1 MPRWTEEQTAAIQA
15 RGENLLLA
23 AAAGSGKTTVMVE
36 RILSLIAEGVSV
48 DEMLIVTFTR
58 ASAADMRA
66 KLTDRLSA
74 LADEGDAHCR
84 EQLAR
89 LESASISTIHA
100 FCTAL
105 LRTHFEAAGV
115 DPAFRILDDAENAV
129 CEDAAV
135 DEALEAAYARM
146 DENLAR
152 LDFGRGPKKVRELA
166 VELYHG
172 VADRPDPEAWMAQ
185 AERMA
190 RGDGEVWLAE
200 LTRAARQQLRQAI
213 AYSESG
219 VRLALQS
226 DGTPAYADAL
236 NADIEA
242 LEALLTLDYDDLRR
256 ALAAFKQLTPKTPRK
271 PKGAEWPDAVL
282 AMREQVKGV
291 RDSAKKC
298 VESAAKLLRYER
310 EQAVSD
316 MREDADCMS
325 ALFDLVRD
333 IARRHGARKAE
344 KSALT
349 FSDLEHMALELLRQD
364 EVAAAVRARYRYVFV
379 DEYQD
384 TSDVQEELVS
394 RIARADNRF
403 MVGDVK
409 QSIYRFRQAEPALF
423 LNCYR
428 RYGAGDGGRLIALTR
443 NFRSRPAILELTN
456 RVFER
461 AMNGGDAEIDYD
473 ALSRLNPGAQFEG
486 QDPPVELIL
495 LAKRGLDGGADP
507 AEEPEDADELAELT
521 HVEREAAV
529 VAGRIRRLMA
539 EQPEL
544 HYQDI
549 AVLTRAG
556 RTVIPAMLTA
566 LLDAG
571 IPAYAEGSAGY
582 FDAMEVQ
589 VFLAYLT
596 LVENH
601 RRDEALIAVL
611 RSPMQR
617 ISSPELALIRAE
629 AREGA
634 FCDAVAAYAEHDNDL
649 GRRLAAFLRDLE
661 NDRVLSRSMPLPR
674 LFSEIWRRTG
684 FADALLALPG
694 GKQRKANLDRLS
706 ARAAQYE
713 ANQSGGLTGFLR
725 YAERMRARGDDEV
738 AHTVGEADDVVR
750 LMTVH
755 KSKGLEFPVVFGV
768 GLGKRFRVERS
779 GDGLLAHRELGLGM
793 AHVDPALSTRRETIA
808 HLAIARRRQ
817 AEDRAEELRILYV
830 LLTRAKERL
839 ILIGGVDSAPRKMNL
854 WRIAVDEPSVYGCAL
869 DVILPALLAAPG
881 GEAAVSPGG
890 PECVLEGIEVAG
902 ASDGG
907 AKTDAGAPQAAGEM
921 ADACG
926 NEAGAAPQCVKAA
939 APEEAP
945 YAVHTGRVRLGDAD
959 VWVRW
964 LEEEKIQ
971 PVEPAEQARRSNV
984 ARSLLEAADGVYR
997 PQVRDEALLEAMSWR
1012 YPREMDV
1019 KKPIKLTA
1027 SGLLRELEGPDVV
1040 PELAP
1045 RPLFMTEEGMT
1056 GAEKGSAVHAAMQN
1070 LDYGRLREA
1079 APVQLSLLGGAVPE
1093 DGRAALASLRRELA
1107 RQLDEM
1113 RARGVLTEKQRE
1125 VVPEAMLARFFAGET
1140 GRRILAARV
1149 LHREWPFNLRMEAED
1164 ALAESERGDYAGT
1177 MILVQGTIDLCF
1189 IEDGQW
1195 VLVDYKTDRSTDIE
1209 ELKAHYRKQLEL
1221 YATALLRITGI
1232 PVKQRLLCLLRRG
1245 MVLEL

>member
-1 MPRWTEEQTAAIQA
+1 MPRWTEEQTAAIEA

-66 KLTDRLSA
+66 KLTERLSA
-74 LADEGDAHCR
+74 LADGGDAHCR

-185 AERMA
+185 AEQMA
-190 RGDGEVWLAE
+190 RGDGAAWLAE
-200 LTRAARQQLRQAI
+200 LTRAARQQLRQAV

-219 VRLALQS
+219 VRLALQP

-242 LEALLTLDYDDLRR
+242 LEALIPLEYDDLRE
-256 ALAAFKQLTPKTPRK
+256 ALSSFKQVTPRTPRK
-271 PKGAEWPDAVL
+271 QKGVEWPDAVL
-282 AMREQVKGV
+282 ALREQVKAV

-316 MREDADCMS
+316 MRADADCMA

-333 IARRHGARKAE
+333 IARRHGTRKAE

-349 FSDLEHMALELLRQD
+349 FSDLEHMALVLLRQD
-364 EVAAAVRARYRYVFV
+364 EVASAVRARYRYVFV

-461 AMNGGDAEIDYD
+461 AMNGGDAEIEYD

-486 QDPPVELIL
+486 EDPPVELIL
-495 LAKRGLDGGADP
+495 LAKRGLDGGADV
-507 AEEPEDADELAELT
+507 ADEPEEADELAELT

-539 EQPEL
+539 ERPEL
-544 HYQDI
+544 HYRDI

-601 RRDEALIAVL
+601 RRDEAMIAVL

-617 ISSPELALIRAE
+617 ITSPELALIRAE

-649 GRRLAAFLRDLE
+649 GHRLAAFLRDLE

-830 LLTRAKERL
+830 LLTRAKEQL

-881 GEAAVSPGG
+881 GEEAVSPMG
-890 PECVLEGIEVAG
+890 PQVGC
-902 ASDGG
+902 
-907 AKTDAGAPQAAGEM
+907 
-921 ADACG
+921 
-926 NEAGAAPQCVKAA
+926 
-939 APEEAP
+939 
-945 YAVHTGRVRLGDAD
+945 VRLGDAE
-959 VWVRW
+959 VRVHW

-971 PVEPAEQARRSNV
+971 PVEPAEQARRSSV

-1079 APVQLSLLGGAVPE
+1079 APVRLSLLGGAVPE
-1093 DGRAALASLRRELA
+1093 DGRTALASLRRELT

-1125 VVPEAMLARFFAGET
+1125 AVPEAMLARFFAGET
-1140 GRRILAARV
+1140 GRRILAAEV

-1209 ELKAHYRKQLEL
+1209 ELKAHYRRQLAL

>member
-1 MPRWTEEQTAAIQA
+1 MPRWTEEQTAAIEA

-66 KLTDRLSA
+66 KLTERLSA
-74 LADEGDAHCR
+74 LADGGDAHCR

-185 AERMA
+185 AEQMA
-190 RGDGEVWLAE
+190 RGDGGAWLAE
-200 LTRAARQQLRQAI
+200 LTRAARQQLRQAV

-219 VRLALQS
+219 VRLALQP

-242 LEALLTLDYDDLRR
+242 LEALIPLEYDDLRE
-256 ALAAFKQLTPKTPRK
+256 ALSSFKQVTPRTPRK
-271 PKGAEWPDAVL
+271 QKGVEWSDAVL
-282 AMREQVKGV
+282 ALREQVKAV

-316 MREDADCMS
+316 MRADADCMA

-349 FSDLEHMALELLRQD
+349 FSDLEHMALALLRQD
-364 EVAAAVRARYRYVFV
+364 EVASAVRARYRYVFV

-394 RIARADNRF
+394 RIARPDNRF

-423 LNCYR
+423 LRCYR

-461 AMNGGDAEIDYD
+461 AMNGGDAEIEYD

-486 QDPPVELIL
+486 EDPPVELIL
-495 LAKRGLDGGADP
+495 LAKRGLDGGADV
-507 AEEPEDADELAELT
+507 ADEPEEADELAELT

-539 EQPEL
+539 ERPEL
-544 HYQDI
+544 HYRDI

-601 RRDEALIAVL
+601 RRDEAMIAVL

-649 GRRLAAFLRDLE
+649 GHRLAAFLRDLE

-830 LLTRAKERL
+830 LLTRAKEQL

-881 GEAAVSPGG
+881 GEEAVSPMG
-890 PECVLEGIEVAG
+890 PQVGC
-902 ASDGG
+902 
-907 AKTDAGAPQAAGEM
+907 
-921 ADACG
+921 
-926 NEAGAAPQCVKAA
+926 
-939 APEEAP
+939 
-945 YAVHTGRVRLGDAD
+945 VRLGDAE
-959 VWVRW
+959 VRVHW

-971 PVEPAEQARRSNV
+971 PVEPAEQARRSSV

-1079 APVQLSLLGGAVPE
+1079 APVRLSLLGGAVPE
-1093 DGRAALASLRRELA
+1093 DGRTALASLRRELT

-1113 RARGVLTEKQRE
+1113 RARGILTEKQRE
-1125 VVPEAMLARFFAGET
+1125 AVPEAMLARFFAGET
-1140 GRRILAARV
+1140 GRRILAAEV

-1209 ELKAHYRKQLEL
+1209 ELKAHYRRQLAL

>member
-1 MPRWTEEQTAAIQA
+1 MPRWTEEQTAAIEV

-66 KLTDRLSA
+66 KLTERLSA
-74 LADEGDAHCR
+74 LADGGDAHCR

-185 AERMA
+185 AEQMA
-190 RGDGEVWLAE
+190 RGDGAAWLAE
-200 LTRAARQQLRQAI
+200 LTRAARQQLRQAV

-219 VRLALQS
+219 VRLALQP

-242 LEALLTLDYDDLRR
+242 LEALIPLEYDDLRE
-256 ALAAFKQLTPKTPRK
+256 ALSSFKQVTPRTPRK
-271 PKGAEWPDAVL
+271 QKGVEWSDAVL
-282 AMREQVKGV
+282 ALREQVKAV

-316 MREDADCMS
+316 MRADADCMA

-349 FSDLEHMALELLRQD
+349 FSDLEHMALALLRQD
-364 EVAAAVRARYRYVFV
+364 EVASAVRARYRYVFV

-423 LNCYR
+423 LRCYR

-461 AMNGGDAEIDYD
+461 AMNGGDAEIEYD

-486 QDPPVELIL
+486 EDPPVELIL
-495 LAKRGLDGGADP
+495 LAKRGLDGGADV
-507 AEEPEDADELAELT
+507 ADEPEEADELAELT

-539 EQPEL
+539 ERPEL
-544 HYQDI
+544 HYRDI

-601 RRDEALIAVL
+601 RRDEAMIAVL

-649 GRRLAAFLRDLE
+649 GHRLAAFLRDLE

-830 LLTRAKERL
+830 LLTRAKEQL

-881 GEAAVSPGG
+881 GEEAVSPMG
-890 PECVLEGIEVAG
+890 PQVGC
-902 ASDGG
+902 
-907 AKTDAGAPQAAGEM
+907 
-921 ADACG
+921 
-926 NEAGAAPQCVKAA
+926 
-939 APEEAP
+939 
-945 YAVHTGRVRLGDAD
+945 VRLGDAE
-959 VWVRW
+959 VRVHW

-971 PVEPAEQARRSNV
+971 PVEPAEQARRSSV

-1079 APVQLSLLGGAVPE
+1079 APVRLSLLGGAVPE
-1093 DGRAALASLRRELA
+1093 DGRTALASLRRELT

-1113 RARGVLTEKQRE
+1113 RARGILTEKQRE
-1125 VVPEAMLARFFAGET
+1125 AVPEAMLARFFAGET
-1140 GRRILAARV
+1140 GRRILAAEV

-1209 ELKAHYRKQLEL
+1209 ELKAHYRRQLAL

>member
-1 MPRWTEEQTAAIQA
+1 MPRWTEEQTAAIEA

-66 KLTDRLSA
+66 KLTERLSA
-74 LADEGDAHCR
+74 LADGGDAHCR

-135 DEALEAAYARM
+135 DEALEATYARM

-185 AERMA
+185 AEQMA
-190 RGDGEVWLAE
+190 RGDGGAWLAE
-200 LTRAARQQLRQAI
+200 LTRAARQQLRQAV

-219 VRLALQS
+219 VRLALQP

-242 LEALLTLDYDDLRR
+242 LEALIPLEYDDLRE
-256 ALAAFKQLTPKTPRK
+256 ALSSFKQVTPRTPRK
-271 PKGAEWPDAVL
+271 QKGVEWPDAVL
-282 AMREQVKGV
+282 ALREQVKAV

-316 MREDADCMS
+316 MRADADCMA

-349 FSDLEHMALELLRQD
+349 FSDLEHMALALLRQD
-364 EVAAAVRARYRYVFV
+364 EVASAVRARYRYVFV

-461 AMNGGDAEIDYD
+461 AMNGGDAEIEYD

-486 QDPPVELIL
+486 EDPPVELIL
-495 LAKRGLDGGADP
+495 LAKRGLDGGADV
-507 AEEPEDADELAELT
+507 ADEPEEADELAELT

-539 EQPEL
+539 ERPEL
-544 HYQDI
+544 HYRDI

-601 RRDEALIAVL
+601 RRDEAMIAVL

-649 GRRLAAFLRDLE
+649 GHRLAAFLRDLE

-830 LLTRAKERL
+830 LLTRAKEQL

-881 GEAAVSPGG
+881 GEEAVSPMG
-890 PECVLEGIEVAG
+890 PQVGC
-902 ASDGG
+902 
-907 AKTDAGAPQAAGEM
+907 
-921 ADACG
+921 
-926 NEAGAAPQCVKAA
+926 
-939 APEEAP
+939 
-945 YAVHTGRVRLGDAD
+945 VRLGDAE
-959 VWVRW
+959 VRVHW

-971 PVEPAEQARRSNV
+971 PVEPAEQARRSSV

-1079 APVQLSLLGGAVPE
+1079 APVRLSLLGGAVPE
-1093 DGRAALASLRRELA
+1093 DGRTALASLRRELT

-1125 VVPEAMLARFFAGET
+1125 AVPEAMLARFFAGET
-1140 GRRILAARV
+1140 GRRILAAEV

-1209 ELKAHYRKQLEL
+1209 ELKAHYRRQLAL

>member
-1 MPRWTEEQTAAIQA
+1 MPRWTEEQTAAIEA

-66 KLTDRLSA
+66 KLTERLSA
-74 LADEGDAHCR
+74 LADGGDAHCR

-185 AERMA
+185 AEQMA
-190 RGDGEVWLAE
+190 RGDGGAWLAE
-200 LTRAARQQLRQAI
+200 LTRAARQQLRQAV

-219 VRLALQS
+219 VRLALQP

-242 LEALLTLDYDDLRR
+242 LEALIPLEYDDLRE
-256 ALAAFKQLTPKTPRK
+256 ALSSFKQVTPRTPRK
-271 PKGAEWPDAVL
+271 QKGVEWPDAVL
-282 AMREQVKGV
+282 ALREQVKAV

-316 MREDADCMS
+316 MRADADCMA

-349 FSDLEHMALELLRQD
+349 FSDLEHMALALLRQD
-364 EVAAAVRARYRYVFV
+364 EVASAVRARYRYVFV

-394 RIARADNRF
+394 RIARPDNRF

-423 LNCYR
+423 LRCYR

-461 AMNGGDAEIDYD
+461 AMNGGDAEIEYD

-486 QDPPVELIL
+486 EDPPVELIL
-495 LAKRGLDGGADP
+495 LAKRGLDGGADV
-507 AEEPEDADELAELT
+507 ADEPEEADELAELT

-539 EQPEL
+539 ERPEL
-544 HYQDI
+544 HYRDI

-601 RRDEALIAVL
+601 RRDEAMIAVL

-649 GRRLAAFLRDLE
+649 GHRLAAFLRDLE

-830 LLTRAKERL
+830 LLTRAKEQL

-881 GEAAVSPGG
+881 GEEAVSPMG
-890 PECVLEGIEVAG
+890 PQVGC
-902 ASDGG
+902 
-907 AKTDAGAPQAAGEM
+907 
-921 ADACG
+921 
-926 NEAGAAPQCVKAA
+926 
-939 APEEAP
+939 
-945 YAVHTGRVRLGDAD
+945 VRLGDAE
-959 VWVRW
+959 VRVHW

-971 PVEPAEQARRSNV
+971 PVEPAEQARRSSV

-1079 APVQLSLLGGAVPE
+1079 APVRLSLLGGAVPE
-1093 DGRAALASLRRELA
+1093 DGRTALASLRRELT

-1113 RARGVLTEKQRE
+1113 RARGILTEKQRE
-1125 VVPEAMLARFFAGET
+1125 AVPEAMLARFFAGET
-1140 GRRILAARV
+1140 GRRILAAEV

-1209 ELKAHYRKQLEL
+1209 ELKAHYRRQLAL

>member
-1 MPRWTEEQTAAIQA
+1 MPRWTEEQTAAIEA

-66 KLTDRLSA
+66 KLTERLSA
-74 LADEGDAHCR
+74 LADGGDAHCR

-185 AERMA
+185 AEQMA
-190 RGDGEVWLAE
+190 RGDGGAWLAE
-200 LTRAARQQLRQAI
+200 LTRAARQQLRQAV

-219 VRLALQS
+219 VRLALQP

-242 LEALLTLDYDDLRR
+242 LEALIPLEYDDLRE
-256 ALAAFKQLTPKTPRK
+256 ALSSFKQVTPRTPRK
-271 PKGAEWPDAVL
+271 QKGVEWPDAVL
-282 AMREQVKGV
+282 ALREQVKAV

-310 EQAVSD
+310 AQAVSD
-316 MREDADCMS
+316 MRADADCMA

-349 FSDLEHMALELLRQD
+349 FSDLEHMALALLRQD
-364 EVAAAVRARYRYVFV
+364 EVASAVRARYRYVFV

-394 RIARADNRF
+394 RIARPDNRF

-423 LNCYR
+423 LRCYR

-461 AMNGGDAEIDYD
+461 AMNGGDAEIEYD

-486 QDPPVELIL
+486 EDPPVELIL
-495 LAKRGLDGGADP
+495 LAKRGLDGGTDVAD
-507 AEEPEDADELAELT
+507 EPEEADELAELT

-539 EQPEL
+539 ERPEL
-544 HYQDI
+544 HYRDV

-601 RRDEALIAVL
+601 RRDEAMIAVL

-649 GRRLAAFLRDLE
+649 GHRLAAFLRDLE

-830 LLTRAKERL
+830 LLTRAKEQL

-881 GEAAVSPGG
+881 GEEAVSPMG
-890 PECVLEGIEVAG
+890 PQVGC
-902 ASDGG
+902 
-907 AKTDAGAPQAAGEM
+907 
-921 ADACG
+921 
-926 NEAGAAPQCVKAA
+926 
-939 APEEAP
+939 
-945 YAVHTGRVRLGDAD
+945 VRLGDAE
-959 VWVRW
+959 VRVHW

-971 PVEPAEQARRSNV
+971 PVEPAEQARRSSV

-1079 APVQLSLLGGAVPE
+1079 APVRLSLLGGAVPE
-1093 DGRAALASLRRELA
+1093 DGRTALASLRRELT

-1125 VVPEAMLARFFAGET
+1125 AVPEAMLARFFAGET
-1140 GRRILAARV
+1140 GRRILAAEV

-1209 ELKAHYRKQLEL
+1209 ELKAHYRRQLAL

>member
-1 MPRWTEEQTAAIQA
+1 MPRWTEEQTAAIEV

-66 KLTDRLSA
+66 KLTERLSA
-74 LADEGDAHCR
+74 LADGGDAHCR

-185 AERMA
+185 AEQMA
-190 RGDGEVWLAE
+190 RGDGGAWLAE
-200 LTRAARQQLRQAI
+200 LTRAARQQLRQAV

-219 VRLALQS
+219 VRLALQP

-242 LEALLTLDYDDLRR
+242 LEALIPLEYDDLRE
-256 ALAAFKQLTPKTPRK
+256 ALSSFKQVTPRTPRK
-271 PKGAEWPDAVL
+271 QKGVEWSDAVL
-282 AMREQVKGV
+282 ALREQVKAV

-316 MREDADCMS
+316 MRADADCMA

-349 FSDLEHMALELLRQD
+349 FSDLEHMALALLRQD
-364 EVAAAVRARYRYVFV
+364 EVASAVRARYRYVFV

-394 RIARADNRF
+394 RIARPDNRF

-423 LNCYR
+423 LRCYR

-461 AMNGGDAEIDYD
+461 AMNGGDAEIEYD

-486 QDPPVELIL
+486 EDPPVELIL
-495 LAKRGLDGGADP
+495 LAKRGLDGGADV
-507 AEEPEDADELAELT
+507 ADEPEEADELAELT

-539 EQPEL
+539 ERPEL
-544 HYQDI
+544 HYRDI

-601 RRDEALIAVL
+601 RRDEAMIAVL

-649 GRRLAAFLRDLE
+649 GHRLAAFLRDLE

-830 LLTRAKERL
+830 LLTRAKEQL

-881 GEAAVSPGG
+881 GEEAVSPMG
-890 PECVLEGIEVAG
+890 PQVGC
-902 ASDGG
+902 
-907 AKTDAGAPQAAGEM
+907 
-921 ADACG
+921 
-926 NEAGAAPQCVKAA
+926 
-939 APEEAP
+939 
-945 YAVHTGRVRLGDAD
+945 VRLGDAE
-959 VWVRW
+959 VRVHW

-971 PVEPAEQARRSNV
+971 PVEPAEQARRSSV

-1079 APVQLSLLGGAVPE
+1079 APVRLSLLGGAVPE
-1093 DGRAALASLRRELA
+1093 DGRTALASLRRELT

-1113 RARGVLTEKQRE
+1113 RARGILTEKQRE
-1125 VVPEAMLARFFAGET
+1125 AVPEAMLARFFAGET
-1140 GRRILAARV
+1140 GRRILAAEV

-1209 ELKAHYRKQLEL
+1209 ELKAHYRRQLAL

>member
-1 MPRWTEEQTAAIQA
+1 MPRWTEEQTAAIEA

-66 KLTDRLSA
+66 KLTERLSA
-74 LADEGDAHCR
+74 LADGGDAHCR

-185 AERMA
+185 AEQMA
-190 RGDGEVWLAE
+190 RGDGAAWLAE
-200 LTRAARQQLRQAI
+200 LTRAARQQLRQAV

-219 VRLALQS
+219 VRLALQP

-242 LEALLTLDYDDLRR
+242 LEALIPLEYDDLRE
-256 ALAAFKQLTPKTPRK
+256 ALSSFKQVTPRTPRK
-271 PKGAEWPDAVL
+271 QKGVEWPDAVL
-282 AMREQVKGV
+282 ALREQVKAV

-310 EQAVSD
+310 AQAVSD
-316 MREDADCMS
+316 MRADADCMA

-349 FSDLEHMALELLRQD
+349 FSDLEHMALALLRQD
-364 EVAAAVRARYRYVFV
+364 EVASAVRARYRYVFV

-394 RIARADNRF
+394 RIARPDNRF

-423 LNCYR
+423 LRCYR

-461 AMNGGDAEIDYD
+461 AMNGGDAEIEYD

-486 QDPPVELIL
+486 EDPPVELIL
-495 LAKRGLDGGADP
+495 LAKRGLDGSADGAD
-507 AEEPEDADELAELT
+507 EPEEADELAELT

-539 EQPEL
+539 ERPEL
-544 HYQDI
+544 HYRDV

-601 RRDEALIAVL
+601 RRDEAMIAVL

-830 LLTRAKERL
+830 LLTRAKEQL

-881 GEAAVSPGG
+881 GEEAVSPMG
-890 PECVLEGIEVAG
+890 PQVGC
-902 ASDGG
+902 
-907 AKTDAGAPQAAGEM
+907 
-921 ADACG
+921 
-926 NEAGAAPQCVKAA
+926 
-939 APEEAP
+939 
-945 YAVHTGRVRLGDAD
+945 VRLGDAE
-959 VWVRW
+959 VRVHW

-971 PVEPAEQARRSNV
+971 PVEPAEQARRSSV

-1079 APVQLSLLGGAVPE
+1079 APVRLSLLGGAVPE
-1093 DGRAALASLRRELA
+1093 DGRTALASLRRELT

-1113 RARGVLTEKQRE
+1113 RARGILTEKQRE
-1125 VVPEAMLARFFAGET
+1125 AVPEAMLARFFAGET
-1140 GRRILAARV
+1140 GRRILAAEV

-1209 ELKAHYRKQLEL
+1209 ELKAHYRRQLAL

>member
-1 MPRWTEEQTAAIQA
+1 MPRWTEEQTAAIEA

-66 KLTDRLSA
+66 KLTERLSA
-74 LADEGDAHCR
+74 LADGGDAHCR

-185 AERMA
+185 AEQMA
-190 RGDGEVWLAE
+190 RGDGAAWLAE
-200 LTRAARQQLRQAI
+200 LTRAARQQLRQAV

-219 VRLALQS
+219 VRLALQP

-242 LEALLTLDYDDLRR
+242 LEALIPLEYDDLRE
-256 ALAAFKQLTPKTPRK
+256 ALSSFKQVTPRTPRK
-271 PKGAEWPDAVL
+271 QKGVEWSDAVL
-282 AMREQVKGV
+282 ALREQVKAV

-316 MREDADCMS
+316 MRADADCMA

-349 FSDLEHMALELLRQD
+349 FSDLEHMALALLRQD
-364 EVAAAVRARYRYVFV
+364 EVASAVRARYRYVFV

-394 RIARADNRF
+394 RIARPDNRF

-423 LNCYR
+423 LRCYR
-428 RYGAGDGGRLIALTR
+428 CYGAGDGGRLIALTR

-461 AMNGGDAEIDYD
+461 AMNGGDAEIEYD
-473 ALSRLNPGAQFEG
+473 VLSRLNPGAQFEG
-486 QDPPVELIL
+486 EDPPVELIL
-495 LAKRGLDGGADP
+495 LAKRGLDGGADV
-507 AEEPEDADELAELT
+507 ADEPEEADELAELT

-539 EQPEL
+539 ERPEL
-544 HYQDI
+544 HYRDV

-601 RRDEALIAVL
+601 RRDEAMIAVL

-649 GRRLAAFLRDLE
+649 GHRLAAFLRDLE

-830 LLTRAKERL
+830 LLTRAKEQL
-839 ILIGGVDSAPRKMNL
+839 ILIGGVDSAPWKMNL

-881 GEAAVSPGG
+881 GEEAVSPMG
-890 PECVLEGIEVAG
+890 PQVGC
-902 ASDGG
+902 
-907 AKTDAGAPQAAGEM
+907 
-921 ADACG
+921 
-926 NEAGAAPQCVKAA
+926 
-939 APEEAP
+939 
-945 YAVHTGRVRLGDAD
+945 VRLGDAE
-959 VWVRW
+959 VRVHW

-971 PVEPAEQARRSNV
+971 PVEPAEQARRSSV

-1079 APVQLSLLGGAVPE
+1079 APVRLSLLGGAVPE
-1093 DGRAALASLRRELA
+1093 DGRTALASLRRELT

-1113 RARGVLTEKQRE
+1113 RARGILTEKQRE
-1125 VVPEAMLARFFAGET
+1125 AVPEAMLARFFAGET
-1140 GRRILAARV
+1140 GRRILAAEV

-1209 ELKAHYRKQLEL
+1209 ELKAHYRRQLAL

>member
-1 MPRWTEEQTAAIQA
+1 MPRWTEEQLAAIEA

-36 RILSLIAEGVSV
+36 RILSLIAEGAGV

-66 KLTDRLSA
+66 KLTERLSA
-74 LADEGDAHCR
+74 LADGGDAHVR

-105 LRTHFEAAGV
+105 LRTYFETAGV
-115 DPAFRILDDAENAV
+115 DPAFRILDEAENAV

-135 DEALEAAYARM
+135 DEAMEAAYARM
-146 DENLAR
+146 DAKLEK

-166 VELYHG
+166 VELYHS
-172 VADRPDPEAWMAQ
+172 VAERPDPEAWMAR
-185 AERMA
+185 AEALA
-190 RGDGEVWLAE
+190 RGDGGIWLEE
-200 LTRAARQQLRQAI
+200 LIRAAKQQVRQAV

-219 VRLALQS
+219 VRLALS
-226 DGTPAYADAL
+226 PDGTPAYADAL

-242 LEALLTLDYDDLRR
+242 LEGFLALDYDDLRR
-256 ALAAFKQLTPKTPRK
+256 ALSGFKQTTPKTPRK
-271 PKGAEWPDAVL
+271 PKGEEWPSEVL
-282 AMREQVKGV
+282 ALREQVKDV
-291 RDSAKKC
+291 RKAVEREMKK
-298 VESAAKLLRYER
+298 AAQLLRHER
-310 EQAVSD
+310 ERAVAD
-316 MREDADCMS
+316 MRDDADCMA

-333 IARRHGARKAE
+333 VARRHDARKAE

-349 FSDLEHMALELLRQD
+349 FLDLEHRALSLLRRE
-364 EVAAAVRARYRYVFV
+364 EVAEAVRARYRYVFV

-394 RIARADNRF
+394 RVARADNRF

-423 LNCYR
+423 LRCHR

-443 NFRSRPAILELTN
+443 NFRSRPGILELTN

-461 AMNGGDAEIDYD
+461 AMNGGEAEIEYD
-473 ALSRLNPGAQFEG
+473 ERARLNPGASFEG
-486 QDPPVELIL
+486 EDPPIELIL
-495 LAKRGLDGGADP
+495 LSKDGPDGESDEADG
-507 AEEPEDADELAELT
+507 EDEVAELT
-521 HVEREAAV
+521 HVEREAALA
-529 VAGRIRRLMA
+529 AGRIRALMA
-539 EQPEL
+539 ETPGL
-544 HYQDI
+544 RYRDI

-556 RTVIPAMLTA
+556 RAVIPALLTA

-571 IPAYAEGSAGY
+571 IPAYAEGTAGY

-601 RRDEALIAVL
+601 RRDEAMIAVL

-617 ISSPELALIRAE
+617 LTSPELALIRAE

-634 FCDAVAAYAEHDNDL
+634 FCDAVAAYAEHDNEL

-661 NDRVLSRSMPLPR
+661 NDRILSRSMPLPR
-674 LFSEIWRRTG
+674 LFTEIWQRTG

-750 LMTVH
+750 VMTVH
-755 KSKGLEFPVVFGV
+755 KSKGLEFPVVIGV
-768 GLGKRFRVERS
+768 GLGRRFRAGRG
-779 GDGLLAHRELGLGM
+779 GDGPLAHRDLGLGM
-793 AHVDPALSTRRETIA
+793 VHVDSALSTRRETIA
-808 HLAIARRRQ
+808 HLAIAHRRQ
-817 AEDRAEELRILYV
+817 SEDRAEELRILYV
-830 LLTRAKERL
+830 LLTRARERL
-839 ILIGGVDSAPRKMNL
+839 ILIGGVDSARRRTNL
-854 WRIAVDEPSVYGCAL
+854 WRIAVDEPSVANCAL
-869 DVILPALLAAPG
+869 DVLMPALLAAPG
-881 GEAAVSPGG
+881 GEAAVR
-890 PECVLEGIEVAG
+890 
-902 ASDGG
+902 DGG
-907 AKTDAGAPQAAGEM
+907 ELRL
-921 ADACG
+921 
-926 NEAGAAPQCVKAA
+926 GAADL
-939 APEEAP
+939 
-945 YAVHTGRVRLGDAD
+945 R
-959 VWVRW
+959 VRW
-964 LEEEKIQ
+964 LDEEKIQ
-971 PVEPAEQARRSNV
+971 PVEPAEQARRRSV
-984 ARSLLEAADGVYR
+984 AERLREAADGVYR
-997 PQVRDEALLEAMSWR
+997 PEARDDALLAAMAWR

-1019 KKPIKLTA
+1019 RRPIKLTA

-1070 LDYGRLREA
+1070 LDYDRLREA
-1079 APVQLSLLGGAVPE
+1079 APVQLSLLGGVMPE
-1093 DGRAALASLRRELA
+1093 ESRSALAAVRGDLT
-1107 RQLDEM
+1107 RQLDDM
-1113 RARGVLTEKQRE
+1113 RARGILTQQQRKA
-1125 VVPEAMLARFFAGET
+1125 VPEAMLARFFVGET
-1140 GRRILAARV
+1140 GRRILAAEV
-1149 LHREWPFNLRMEAED
+1149 IHREWPFNLRMEAED
-1164 ALAESERGDYAGT
+1164 ALAESEREDYAGA

-1189 IEDGQW
+1189 LEDNQW
-1195 VLVDYKTDRSTDIE
+1195 VLVDYKTDRGTDIDA
-1209 ELKAHYRKQLEL
+1209 LKAHYGRQLAL
-1221 YATALLRITGI
+1221 YATALERITGI

-1245 MVLEL
+1245 MILEL

>member
-1 MPRWTEEQTAAIQA
+1 MPRWTEEQTAAIEA

-66 KLTDRLSA
+66 KLTERLSA
-74 LADEGDAHCR
+74 LADGGDAHCR

-135 DEALEAAYARM
+135 DEALEVAYARM

-185 AERMA
+185 AEQMA
-190 RGDGEVWLAE
+190 RGDGAAWLAE
-200 LTRAARQQLRQAI
+200 LTRAARQQLRQAV

-219 VRLALQS
+219 VRLALQP

-242 LEALLTLDYDDLRR
+242 LEALIPLEYDDLRE
-256 ALAAFKQLTPKTPRK
+256 ALSSFKQVTPRTPRK
-271 PKGAEWPDAVL
+271 QKGVEWPDAVL
-282 AMREQVKGV
+282 ALREQVKAV

-316 MREDADCMS
+316 MRADADCMA

-349 FSDLEHMALELLRQD
+349 FSDLEHMALALLRQD
-364 EVAAAVRARYRYVFV
+364 EVASAVRARYRYVFV

-394 RIARADNRF
+394 RIARPDNRF

-423 LNCYR
+423 LRCYR

-461 AMNGGDAEIDYD
+461 AMNGGDAEIEYD

-486 QDPPVELIL
+486 EDPPVELIL
-495 LAKRGLDGGADP
+495 LAKRGLDGGADV
-507 AEEPEDADELAELT
+507 ADEPEEADELAELT
-521 HVEREAAV
+521 HVEREATV

-539 EQPEL
+539 ERPEL
-544 HYQDI
+544 HYRDI

-601 RRDEALIAVL
+601 RRDEAMIAVL

-649 GRRLAAFLRDLE
+649 GHRLAAFLRDLE

-830 LLTRAKERL
+830 LLTRAKEQL

-881 GEAAVSPGG
+881 GEEAVSPMG
-890 PECVLEGIEVAG
+890 PQVGC
-902 ASDGG
+902 
-907 AKTDAGAPQAAGEM
+907 
-921 ADACG
+921 
-926 NEAGAAPQCVKAA
+926 
-939 APEEAP
+939 
-945 YAVHTGRVRLGDAD
+945 VRLGDAE
-959 VWVRW
+959 VRVRW

-971 PVEPAEQARRSNV
+971 PVEPAEQARRSSV

-1079 APVQLSLLGGAVPE
+1079 APVRLSLLGGAVPE
-1093 DGRAALASLRRELA
+1093 DGRAALASLRRELT

-1125 VVPEAMLARFFAGET
+1125 AVPEAMLARFFAGET
-1140 GRRILAARV
+1140 GRRILAAEV

-1209 ELKAHYRKQLEL
+1209 ELKAHYRRQLAL

>member
-1 MPRWTEEQTAAIQA
+1 MPRWTEEQTAAIEA

-66 KLTDRLSA
+66 KLTERLSA
-74 LADEGDAHCR
+74 LADGGDAHCR

-185 AERMA
+185 AEQMA
-190 RGDGEVWLAE
+190 RGDGAAWLAE
-200 LTRAARQQLRQAI
+200 LTRAARQQLRQAV

-219 VRLALQS
+219 VRLALQP

-242 LEALLTLDYDDLRR
+242 LEALIPLEYDDLRK
-256 ALAAFKQLTPKTPRK
+256 ALSSFKQVTPRTPRK
-271 PKGAEWPDAVL
+271 QKGVEWSDAVL
-282 AMREQVKGV
+282 ALREQVKAV

-316 MREDADCMS
+316 MRADADCMA

-349 FSDLEHMALELLRQD
+349 FSDLEHMALALLRQD
-364 EVAAAVRARYRYVFV
+364 EVASAVRARYRYVFV

-394 RIARADNRF
+394 RIARPDNRF

-423 LNCYR
+423 LRCYR

-461 AMNGGDAEIDYD
+461 AMNGGDAEIEYD

-486 QDPPVELIL
+486 EDPPVELIL
-495 LAKRGLDGGADP
+495 LAKRGLDGGADV
-507 AEEPEDADELAELT
+507 ADEPEEADELAELT

-539 EQPEL
+539 ERPEL
-544 HYQDI
+544 HYRDI

-601 RRDEALIAVL
+601 RRDEAMIAVL

-649 GRRLAAFLRDLE
+649 GHRLAAFLRDLE

-830 LLTRAKERL
+830 LLTRAKEQL

-881 GEAAVSPGG
+881 GEEAVSPMG
-890 PECVLEGIEVAG
+890 PQVGC
-902 ASDGG
+902 
-907 AKTDAGAPQAAGEM
+907 
-921 ADACG
+921 
-926 NEAGAAPQCVKAA
+926 
-939 APEEAP
+939 
-945 YAVHTGRVRLGDAD
+945 VRLGDAE
-959 VWVRW
+959 VRVHW

-971 PVEPAEQARRSNV
+971 PVEPAEQARRSSV

-1079 APVQLSLLGGAVPE
+1079 APVRLSLLGGAVPE
-1093 DGRAALASLRRELA
+1093 DGRTALASLRRELT

-1125 VVPEAMLARFFAGET
+1125 AVPEAMLARFFAGET
-1140 GRRILAARV
+1140 GRRILAAEV

-1209 ELKAHYRKQLEL
+1209 ELKAHYRRQLAL

>member
-1 MPRWTEEQTAAIQA
+1 MPRWTEEQTAAIEA

-66 KLTDRLSA
+66 KLTERLSA
-74 LADEGDAHCR
+74 LADGGDAHCR

-185 AERMA
+185 AEQMA
-190 RGDGEVWLAE
+190 RGDGAAWLAE
-200 LTRAARQQLRQAI
+200 LTRAARQQLRQAV

-219 VRLALQS
+219 VRLALQP

-242 LEALLTLDYDDLRR
+242 LEALIPLEYDDLRK
-256 ALAAFKQLTPKTPRK
+256 ALSSFKQVTPRTPRK
-271 PKGAEWPDAVL
+271 QKGVEWSDAVL
-282 AMREQVKGV
+282 ALREQVKAV

-316 MREDADCMS
+316 MRADADCMA

-349 FSDLEHMALELLRQD
+349 FSDLEHMALALLRQD
-364 EVAAAVRARYRYVFV
+364 EVASAVRARYRYVFV

-394 RIARADNRF
+394 RIARPDNRF

-423 LNCYR
+423 LRCYR

-461 AMNGGDAEIDYD
+461 AMNGGDAEIEYD

-486 QDPPVELIL
+486 EDPPVELIL
-495 LAKRGLDGGADP
+495 LAKRGLDGGADV
-507 AEEPEDADELAELT
+507 ADEPEEADELAELT

-539 EQPEL
+539 ERPEL
-544 HYQDI
+544 HYRDI

-601 RRDEALIAVL
+601 RRDEAMIAVL

-649 GRRLAAFLRDLE
+649 GHRLAAFLRDLE

-830 LLTRAKERL
+830 LLTRAKEQL

-881 GEAAVSPGG
+881 GEEAVSPMG
-890 PECVLEGIEVAG
+890 PQVGC
-902 ASDGG
+902 
-907 AKTDAGAPQAAGEM
+907 
-921 ADACG
+921 
-926 NEAGAAPQCVKAA
+926 
-939 APEEAP
+939 
-945 YAVHTGRVRLGDAD
+945 VRLGDAE
-959 VWVRW
+959 VRVHW

-971 PVEPAEQARRSNV
+971 PVEPAEQARRSSV

-1079 APVQLSLLGGAVPE
+1079 APVRLSLLGGAVPE
-1093 DGRAALASLRRELA
+1093 DGRTALASLRRELT

-1113 RARGVLTEKQRE
+1113 RARGILTEKQRE
-1125 VVPEAMLARFFAGET
+1125 AVPEAMLARFFAGET
-1140 GRRILAARV
+1140 GRRILAAEV

-1209 ELKAHYRKQLEL
+1209 ELKAHYRRQLAL

>member
-1 MPRWTEEQTAAIQA
+1 MPRWTEEQTAAIEA

-66 KLTDRLSA
+66 KLTERLSA
-74 LADEGDAHCR
+74 LADGGDAHCR

-185 AERMA
+185 AEQMA
-190 RGDGEVWLAE
+190 RGDGAAWLAE
-200 LTRAARQQLRQAI
+200 LTRAARQQLRQAV

-219 VRLALQS
+219 VRLALQP

-242 LEALLTLDYDDLRR
+242 LEALIPLEYDDLRE
-256 ALAAFKQLTPKTPRK
+256 ALSSFKQVTPRTPRK
-271 PKGAEWPDAVL
+271 QKGVEWPDAVL
-282 AMREQVKGV
+282 ALREQVKAV

-310 EQAVSD
+310 AQAVSD
-316 MREDADCMS
+316 MRADADCMA

-349 FSDLEHMALELLRQD
+349 FSDLEHMALALLRQD
-364 EVAAAVRARYRYVFV
+364 EVASAVRARYRYVFV

-394 RIARADNRF
+394 RIARPDNRF

-423 LNCYR
+423 LRCYR

-461 AMNGGDAEIDYD
+461 AMNGGDAEIEYD

-486 QDPPVELIL
+486 EDPPVELIL
-495 LAKRGLDGGADP
+495 LAKRGLDGGADV
-507 AEEPEDADELAELT
+507 ADEPEEADELAELT

-539 EQPEL
+539 ERPEL
-544 HYQDI
+544 HYRDI

-601 RRDEALIAVL
+601 RRDEAMIAVL

-649 GRRLAAFLRDLE
+649 GHRLAAFLRDLE

-694 GKQRKANLDRLS
+694 GRQRKANLDRLS

-881 GEAAVSPGG
+881 GEEAVSPMG
-890 PECVLEGIEVAG
+890 PQVGCV
-902 ASDGG
+902 
-907 AKTDAGAPQAAGEM
+907 
-921 ADACG
+921 
-926 NEAGAAPQCVKAA
+926 
-939 APEEAP
+939 
-945 YAVHTGRVRLGDAD
+945 HLGDAE
-959 VWVRW
+959 VRVRW

-971 PVEPAEQARRSNV
+971 PVEPAEQARRSSV

-1079 APVQLSLLGGAVPE
+1079 APVRLSLLGGAVPE
-1093 DGRAALASLRRELA
+1093 DGRAALASLRRELT

-1125 VVPEAMLARFFAGET
+1125 AVPEAMLARFFAGET
-1140 GRRILAARV
+1140 GRRILAAEV

-1209 ELKAHYRKQLEL
+1209 ELKAHYRRQLAL

>member
-1 MPRWTEEQTAAIQA
+1 MPRWTEEQTAAIEA

-66 KLTDRLSA
+66 KLTERLSA
-74 LADEGDAHCR
+74 LADGGDAHCR

-185 AERMA
+185 AEQMA
-190 RGDGEVWLAE
+190 RGDGAAWLAE
-200 LTRAARQQLRQAI
+200 LTRAARQQLRQAV

-219 VRLALQS
+219 VRLALQP

-236 NADIEA
+236 NTDIEA
-242 LEALLTLDYDDLRR
+242 LEALIPLEYDDLRE
-256 ALAAFKQLTPKTPRK
+256 ALSSFKQVTPRTPRK
-271 PKGAEWPDAVL
+271 QKGVEWSDAVL
-282 AMREQVKGV
+282 ALREQVKAV

-316 MREDADCMS
+316 MRADADCMA

-349 FSDLEHMALELLRQD
+349 FSDLEHMALALLRQD
-364 EVAAAVRARYRYVFV
+364 EVASAVRARYRYVFV

-423 LNCYR
+423 LRCYR

-461 AMNGGDAEIDYD
+461 AMNGGDAEIEYD

-486 QDPPVELIL
+486 EDPPVELIL
-495 LAKRGLDGGADP
+495 LAKRGLDGGADV
-507 AEEPEDADELAELT
+507 ADETEEADELAELT

-539 EQPEL
+539 ERPEL
-544 HYQDI
+544 HYRDI

-601 RRDEALIAVL
+601 RRDEAMIAVL

-649 GRRLAAFLRDLE
+649 GHRLAAFLRDLE

-830 LLTRAKERL
+830 LLTRAKEQL

-881 GEAAVSPGG
+881 GEEAVSPMG
-890 PECVLEGIEVAG
+890 PQVGC
-902 ASDGG
+902 
-907 AKTDAGAPQAAGEM
+907 
-921 ADACG
+921 
-926 NEAGAAPQCVKAA
+926 
-939 APEEAP
+939 
-945 YAVHTGRVRLGDAD
+945 VRLGDAE
-959 VWVRW
+959 VRVHW

-971 PVEPAEQARRSNV
+971 PVEPAEQARRSSV

-1079 APVQLSLLGGAVPE
+1079 APVRLSLLGGAVPE
-1093 DGRAALASLRRELA
+1093 DGRAALASLRQELT

-1125 VVPEAMLARFFAGET
+1125 AVPEAMLARFFAGET
-1140 GRRILAARV
+1140 GRRILAAEV

-1209 ELKAHYRKQLEL
+1209 ELKAHYRRQLAL

>member
-1 MPRWTEEQTAAIQA
+1 MPRWTEEQTAAIEA

-66 KLTDRLSA
+66 KLTERLSA
-74 LADEGDAHCR
+74 LADGGDAHCR

-185 AERMA
+185 AEQMA
-190 RGDGEVWLAE
+190 RGDGAAWLAE
-200 LTRAARQQLRQAI
+200 LTRAARQQLRQAV

-219 VRLALQS
+219 VRLALQP

-242 LEALLTLDYDDLRR
+242 LEALIPLEYDDLRE
-256 ALAAFKQLTPKTPRK
+256 ALSSFKQVTPRTPRK
-271 PKGAEWPDAVL
+271 QKGVEWPDAVL
-282 AMREQVKGV
+282 ALREQVKAV

-310 EQAVSD
+310 AQAVSD
-316 MREDADCMS
+316 MRADADCMA

-349 FSDLEHMALELLRQD
+349 FSDLEHMALALLRQD
-364 EVAAAVRARYRYVFV
+364 EVASAVRARYRYVFV

-394 RIARADNRF
+394 RIARTDNRF

-423 LNCYR
+423 LRCYR

-461 AMNGGDAEIDYD
+461 AMNGGDAEIEYD

-486 QDPPVELIL
+486 EDPPVELIL
-495 LAKRGLDGGADP
+495 LAKRGLDGGADV
-507 AEEPEDADELAELT
+507 ADEPEEADELAELT

-539 EQPEL
+539 ERPEL
-544 HYQDI
+544 HYRDI

-601 RRDEALIAVL
+601 RRDEAMIAVL

-649 GRRLAAFLRDLE
+649 GHRLAAFLRDLE

-830 LLTRAKERL
+830 LLTRAKEQL

-881 GEAAVSPGG
+881 GEEAVSPMG
-890 PECVLEGIEVAG
+890 PQVGCV
-902 ASDGG
+902 
-907 AKTDAGAPQAAGEM
+907 
-921 ADACG
+921 
-926 NEAGAAPQCVKAA
+926 
-939 APEEAP
+939 
-945 YAVHTGRVRLGDAD
+945 HLGDSA
-959 VWVRW
+959 VRVRW

-971 PVEPAEQARRSNV
+971 PVEPAEQARRSSV

-1056 GAEKGSAVHAAMQN
+1056 GAEKGSAVHVAMQN

-1079 APVQLSLLGGAVPE
+1079 APVRLSLLGGAVPE
-1093 DGRAALASLRRELA
+1093 DGRAALASLRRELT

-1113 RARGVLTEKQRE
+1113 RARGILTEKQRE
-1125 VVPEAMLARFFAGET
+1125 AVPEAMLARFFAGET
-1140 GRRILAARV
+1140 GRRILAAEV

-1209 ELKAHYRKQLEL
+1209 ELKAHYRRQLAL

>member
-1 MPRWTEEQTAAIQA
+1 MPRWTEEQTAAIEA

-66 KLTDRLSA
+66 KLTERLSA
-74 LADEGDAHCR
+74 LADGGDAHCR

-185 AERMA
+185 AEQMA
-190 RGDGEVWLAE
+190 RGDGGAWLAE
-200 LTRAARQQLRQAI
+200 LTRAARQQLRQAV

-219 VRLALQS
+219 VRLALQP

-242 LEALLTLDYDDLRR
+242 LEALIPLEYDDLRE
-256 ALAAFKQLTPKTPRK
+256 ALSSFKQVTPRTPRK
-271 PKGAEWPDAVL
+271 QKGVEWSDAVL
-282 AMREQVKGV
+282 ALREQVKAV

-316 MREDADCMS
+316 MRADADCMA

-349 FSDLEHMALELLRQD
+349 FSDLEHMALALLRQD
-364 EVAAAVRARYRYVFV
+364 EVASAVRARYRYVFV

-423 LNCYR
+423 LRCYR

-461 AMNGGDAEIDYD
+461 AMNGGDAEIEYD

-486 QDPPVELIL
+486 EDPPVELIL
-495 LAKRGLDGGADP
+495 LAKRGLDGGADV
-507 AEEPEDADELAELT
+507 ADEPEEADELAELT

-539 EQPEL
+539 ERPEL
-544 HYQDI
+544 HYRDI

-601 RRDEALIAVL
+601 RRDEAMIAVL

-649 GRRLAAFLRDLE
+649 GHRLAAFLRDLE

-830 LLTRAKERL
+830 LLTRAKEQL

-881 GEAAVSPGG
+881 GEEAVSPMG
-890 PECVLEGIEVAG
+890 PQVGC
-902 ASDGG
+902 
-907 AKTDAGAPQAAGEM
+907 
-921 ADACG
+921 
-926 NEAGAAPQCVKAA
+926 
-939 APEEAP
+939 
-945 YAVHTGRVRLGDAD
+945 VRLGDAE
-959 VWVRW
+959 VRVHW

-971 PVEPAEQARRSNV
+971 PVEPAEQARRSSV

-1079 APVQLSLLGGAVPE
+1079 APVRLSLLGGAVPE
-1093 DGRAALASLRRELA
+1093 DGRAALASLRRELT

-1125 VVPEAMLARFFAGET
+1125 AVPEAMLARFFAGET
-1140 GRRILAARV
+1140 GRRILAAEV

-1209 ELKAHYRKQLEL
+1209 ELKAHYRRQLAL